1 MARLRRTVVA
11 TRKLA
16 IRYNDNNTRAKCR
29 QFMEEML
36 TPEMVERG
44 FRVSASR
51 KVYDETDCEIYYY
64 AYDITALI

>member
-1 MARLRRTVVA
+1 
-11 TRKLA
+11 
-16 IRYNDNNTRAKCR
+16 
-29 QFMEEML
+29 MEEML